1 MVLQD
6 RKSVRLKMKTGR
18 AVTRALIASQEHAL
32 TANALQRTG
41 TMVWVARTPPS
52 VVLEGAVFRQVVNLS
67 VPSKKILGTGV
78 MRTLIASQDGAMV
91 LQPHE
96 RVRVKRTTMK
106 TATRTLNASQGGAM
120 VLQDRKSVR
129 LKMKT
134 GRAVTRALIASQE
147 HALTANALQRTRT
160 TAWVAWNPTSV
171 VLEGAVFRQVVNSSV
186 PFKKILEAGVN
197 KTSNANLEGVMAL
210 QPHERVRLKRTTI
223 KAVTRTLTVCQDG
236 VMVLQD
242 RKGVRLRGASTRSA
256 TRTPTVCQDRA
267 MVIQDLKCVRLKRAT
282 GITATRTRIARL
294 GFAIWKFAE
303 APNL

>member
-1 MVLQD
+1 
-6 RKSVRLKMKTGR
+6 
-18 AVTRALIASQEHAL
+18 
-32 TANALQRTG
+32 
-41 TMVWVARTPPS
+41 
-52 VVLEGAVFRQVVNLS
+52 
-67 VPSKKILGTGV
+67 
-78 MRTLIASQDGAMV
+78 
-91 LQPHE
+91 
-96 RVRVKRTTMK
+96 
-106 TATRTLNASQGGAM
+106 
-120 VLQDRKSVR
+120 
-129 LKMKT
+129 
-134 GRAVTRALIASQE
+134 
-147 HALTANALQRTRT
+147 LQRTRT

-223 KAVTRTLTVCQDG
+223 KAGTRTLTICQDG
-236 VMVLQD
+236 AMAIQD
-242 RKGVRLRGASTRSA
+242 RKGVRLRRASTRSA